1 MTLLSY
7 ELEQFNPYHRAG
19 KAGVIKIEPTRQ
31 NNSKSGRAHSEVE
44 PSAILNTPPA
54 PDSQSNHNAGLEPNK
69 SVIGNRH
76 SLPLEGLDTPLSGY
90 FEAQAISTTKEQHRI
105 PTLEEPAPSDRIHH
119 AEGRDSYP
127 KISLVDESDEKAVS
141 ASSRPSAP
149 NLFRRFI
156 NWIIDHSAYKNPQ
169 LENTNYGWRKKT

>member
-1 MTLLSY
+1 M
-7 ELEQFNPYHRAG
+7 G
-19 KAGVIKIEPTRQ
+19 PTH
-31 NNSKSGRAHSEVE
+31 NSDYLNGGLTGSIVG
-44 PSAILNTPPA
+44 AIAERDSISPVRIPGGSPPI
-54 PDSQSNHNAGLEPNK
+54 PFFHNAGLEPNK
-69 SVIGNRH
+69 SVIGTSH
-76 SLPLEGLDTPLSGY
+76 SLPLELNLHSGC
-90 FEAQAISTTKEQHRI
+90 FEAQVVEPPLSHNTTM

-156 NWIIDHSAYKNPQ
+156 NWIMDHSAYKNPQ
-169 LENTNYGWRKKT
+169 LENTNYGWRRKT